1 MKFPSSVALFLM
13 VCASGL
19 AFAQDPT
26 PPASGPTETPA
37 AESGPAGTPA
47 AESAAEPAQPATTPA
62 AAEEAQPAASE
73 ASEAD
78 SDTQLAAAAPAAP
91 KMGEID
97 VIALQKLGY
106 KVVNENGTRLF
117 CKKEQVTGTRLRERT
132 RCLTET
138 EAMQTRDNAVE
149 MLNDMSR
156 NRQNFPSSN

>member
-1 MKFPSSVALFLM
+1 MKFPSSVVLLM
-13 VCASGL
+13 VCATGL

-37 AESGPAGTPA
+37 AESGPAETPA
-47 AESAAEPAQPATTPA
+47 AESTAEPATTPA
-62 AAEEAQPAASE
+62 PAEEAQRAASE
-73 ASEAD
+73 ASEGETE
-78 SDTQLAAAAPAAP
+78 TQLAAAAPAAP

-106 KVVNENGTRLF
+106 KVVNENGTRMF